1 MIRTLNKRII
11 KECKKGHK
19 QGKYIWSLLAKLQ
32 HIHPIK
38 ICHAFQQTGSKHF
51 FTNIRTRWPR
61 WKFVWKC
68 MNAYGLHT
76 HRININS
83 QVFSITP
90 VSNVNKFLDKG
101 NSFGLEIV
109 QRFEIK
115 KSLWTAEFKIIMW
128 SIACKGQ
135 LILICPFGVFKS
147 SKKPTKFFPGFLP

>member
-1 MIRTLNKRII
+1 MSLTHEPARPKILEKIKIYILSRAKLLCSLCHEIPCIVKWVFIFQFIKFIIVNSKNHLKFNKYFGSNKINFGLWQHDTLNKPII

-61 WKFVWKC
+61 WKFVRKC

-76 HRININS
+76 
-83 QVFSITP
+83 Q
-90 VSNVNKFLDKG
+90 NKY
-101 NSFGLEIV
+101 
-109 QRFEIK
+109 
-115 KSLWTAEFKIIMW
+115 
-128 SIACKGQ
+128 
-135 LILICPFGVFKS
+135 
-147 SKKPTKFFPGFLP
+147 